1 MKENSARQAI
11 SHNRPARRLL
21 IGSGLP
27 ILLLL
32 AVFFGIFPSGR
43 LGTPALLVPE
53 ISAPAA
59 TVQPT
64 APVTEPTVPLPETLV
79 AVNGVILSAPR
90 FDQILAMDTT
100 LAALLGR
107 ESPTPRAA
115 LEQWINRTLLFQAS
129 PNTESVD
136 PQSQLTA
143 LLAQYNLS
151 EDDLTQALNAAGID
165 EPLFRTYFREL
176 LQVQPAALGADLID
190 LQKAARISF
199 GPRAAALFA
208 EETAPP
214 DSEALTFPVDPT
226 PAPTIEPATD
236 TPATTEKA
244 GSEITETVTTEME
257 SPPPAPPVVEMRGTA
272 PGLLAPDFSL
282 PLLPAEPSAVPTQT
296 VSFADMPGAPTL
308 LSFWTTWCPYCRQQ
322 TPLLVDAYQRYAGDG
337 LRFLGIDVKEDAS
350 LVHTYVQNAQIPYP
364 IALDFDGAVA
374 EEFMVR
380 GFPTTYFLDAEGRV
394 VARHVGQLTSELID
408 DYLSRLLTS
417 TSEENRSE

>member
-1 MKENSARQAI
+1 
-11 SHNRPARRLL
+11 
-21 IGSGLP
+21 
-27 ILLLL
+27 
-32 AVFFGIFPSGR
+32 
-43 LGTPALLVPE
+43 
-53 ISAPAA
+53 
-59 TVQPT
+59 
-64 APVTEPTVPLPETLV
+64 
-79 AVNGVILSAPR
+79 
-90 FDQILAMDTT
+90 MDTT
-100 LAALLGR
+100 LAALLGG
-107 ESPTPRAA
+107 ESPTQRAA
-115 LEQWINRTLLFQAS
+115 LEQWINRTLLLQAS
-129 PNTESVD
+129 PKTESVD

-143 LLAQYNLS
+143 LLAQNNLS

-165 EPLFRTYFREL
+165 EPLFRAYFWEL
-176 LQVQPAALGADLID
+176 LQVQPAALGADLTD

-208 EETAPP
+208 EEAAPP
-214 DSEALTFPVDPT
+214 DSEALTSRVDPT
-226 PAPTIEPATD
+226 PASTIEPATD
-236 TPATTEKA
+236 TPATTE
-244 GSEITETVTTEME
+244 ME
-257 SPPPAPPVVEMRGTA
+257 SPPPAPPVIEMRGTA

-282 PLLPAEPSAVPTQT
+282 PLLPAEPSAAPTQT
-296 VSFADMPGAPTL
+296 VSFVDLPGAPTL

-408 DYLSRLLTS
+408 DYISRLLPS